1 MSIDKS
7 IPFTDEYNVYMIT
20 IALKWIIYV
29 VYSVIAGVVDGKM
42 EPHLIICVS
51 DENTEWAPP

>member
-1 MSIDKS
+1 
-7 IPFTDEYNVYMIT
+7 MIT

-29 VYSVIAGVVDGKM
+29 VYNVIAGVVDGNM